1 MALSYIC
8 EFNLKVTGS
17 SAEKYLTRISRQW
30 PALYA
35 DLKGVRGTLLLANA
49 FGLAG
54 PYSYLWRVDI
64 DSYKTLQVIDDAL
77 KSSDQEWRKAR
88 SEWFENRT
96 EVRARLLNI
105 DDDTNYLEGSDK
117 RDGLVHFV
125 LAYASN
131 GDPKKTSKLYRTNL
145 LKSYRG
151 NKKVHAAQHLS
162 AVLQPSKDRAGEV
175 WARLAN
181 LDSLEAVASAAPGG
195 FTSLYGELREVNG
208 ALIAGA

>member
-1 MALSYIC
+1 MALSYVC
-8 EFNLKVTGS
+8 EFNLKSAGS

-49 FGLAG
+49 FALAG
-54 PYSYLWRVDI
+54 PFSYLWRVDI
-64 DSYKTLQVIDDAL
+64 DSYKTLQTIDDAL
-77 KSSDQEWRKAR
+77 KSNDPEWRKAR
-88 SEWFENRT
+88 AEWFENRT

-105 DDDTNYLEGSDK
+105 DDEANYLEQSDK
-117 RDGLVHFV
+117 RGGLVHFV

-131 GDPKKTSKLYRTNL
+131 GDPKKARKVFRTDL

-151 NKKVHAAQHLS
+151 NRNVHAAQHLS

-181 LDSLEAVASAAPGG
+181 LDSIEGVAAAASGG
-195 FTSLYGELREVNG
+195 VTSLYGELREVNG
-208 ALIAGA
+208 VLIAGA

>member
-1 MALSYIC
+1 MALSYVC
-8 EFNLKVTGS
+8 EFNLKPTGS
-17 SAEKYLTRISRQW
+17 SAEKYLTSISRQW

-35 DLKGVRGTLLLANA
+35 ELKGVRGTLLLANA
-49 FGLAG
+49 FALAG

-77 KSSDQEWRKAR
+77 KSSEAEWRKAR
-88 SEWFENRT
+88 AEWFENRT

-105 DDDTNYLEGSDK
+105 DDESNYVERSDK

-131 GDPKKTSKLYRTNL
+131 GDPRKTRKVFRTDL

-151 NKKVHAAQHLS
+151 NKNVRAAQHLS

-181 LDSLEAVASAAPGG
+181 LDSVEAVAAAAPGG
-195 FTSLYGELREVNG
+195 VTSLYGELREVNG